1 MSNKIK
7 TAINI
12 YGYKGCFVNVFIYIN
27 TLLFYKNARLIRLP
41 IEIRGKKFI
50 DFGRKLTTGKNCR
63 IEVTVR
69 EIDYSKKKKIIE
81 FGDNIVM
88 NNSVH
93 IGAKYS
99 IKIGNN
105 VLIASNV
112 FISDHN
118 HGNYSDPEIHSS
130 PLTPPNKRPLF
141 GKAVN
146 IEDDVWIGEF
156 TAILPGVNIG
166 KGSIIGSMSVVT
178 KSIPAYCIAVGTPA
192 RVIKKYNFETQ
203 KWEKVI

>member
-1 MSNKIK
+1 MLNKIK
-7 TAINI
+7 IAIKT
-12 YGYKGCFVNVFIYIN
+12 YGYKGCVINSFLYIN

-50 DFGRKLTTGKNCR
+50 DFGKKLTTGKNCR
-63 IEVTVR
+63 IEVTVFD
-69 EIDYSKKKKIIE
+69 IDYSKKQKIIE
-81 FGDNIVM
+81 FGNNIVI

-93 IGAKYS
+93 IGARYS
-99 IKIGNN
+99 VKIGNN

-118 HGNYSDPEIHSS
+118 HGNYSDPAGHSS
-130 PLTPPNKRPLF
+130 PLTAPNKRPLS
-141 GKAVN
+141 GSAVN

-166 KGSIIGSMSVVT
+166 KGCIIGSMSVVT
-178 KSIPAYCIAVGTPA
+178 KSIPPYSIAVGTPA